1 MHKTSHMRIKG
12 EMTSSKMGGTLNAMT
27 GKSAGAKSE
36 SIVDEFI
43 DDVDDIR
50 DEDFDDDDE

>member
-1 MHKTSHMRIKG
+1 MRIKD
-12 EMTSSKMGGTLNAMT
+12 EMTSSKMGGTLQAMT

-50 DEDFDDDDE
+50 DEDFDDGDDNE